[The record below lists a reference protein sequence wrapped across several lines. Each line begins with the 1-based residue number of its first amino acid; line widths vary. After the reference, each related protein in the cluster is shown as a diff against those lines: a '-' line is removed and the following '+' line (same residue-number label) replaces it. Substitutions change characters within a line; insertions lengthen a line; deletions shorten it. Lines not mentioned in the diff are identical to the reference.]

1 MSGPF
6 HIDGAWPATTTLRR
20 GWGKATARP
29 WNHLTGEGSIRL
41 IRGNTG
47 FLEDATLW
55 TANNANGVVM
65 SPALYRSA
73 TRIWRR
79 VGYEKDIELQVM
91 EKQLSAELQ
100 DLQRVEALGD
110 RSNASLEE
118 IDRLAFDD
126 YWHMDGPG
134 LQEAVDATPR
144 HQVFVAV
151 VDGTPVGYAIVGV
164 QVGISFLQRIAVV
177 PAHQGEGLGSE
188 LVHAGFRWAASNG
201 ATTMLL
207 NVREENAG
215 ARSLYRS
222 LGFVDTKNILE
233 VLRYQA

>member
-1 MSGPF
+1 M
-6 HIDGAWPATTTLRR
+6 
-20 GWGKATARP
+20 
-29 WNHLTGEGSIRL
+29 

-91 EKQLSAELQ
+91 EKQLSTDLQ
-100 DLQRVEALGD
+100 ELQRVEALGD

-151 VDGTPVGYAIVGV
+151 DDGTPVGYAIVGV
-164 QVGISFLQRIAVV
+164 QMGISFLQRIAVV
-177 PAHQGEGLGSE
+177 PTHQGKGLGTE